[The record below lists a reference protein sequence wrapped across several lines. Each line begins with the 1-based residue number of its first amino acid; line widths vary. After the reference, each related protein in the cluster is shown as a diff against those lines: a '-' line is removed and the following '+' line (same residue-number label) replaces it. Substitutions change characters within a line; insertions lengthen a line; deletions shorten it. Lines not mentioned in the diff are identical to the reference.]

1 MSKQAQQAPI
11 HLSAA
16 LVTASASKEDRTING
31 EIVTYGVVGYTS
43 MGPTIFEPGS
53 IRVHSEL
60 SRVKLLEMHDME
72 RSLGYMS
79 SVQDSTERLKGS
91 FKVAPTPEGDRALE
105 AVTNQTRDALSLG
118 VNVTEY
124 AFSDDGT
131 LIVKGS
137 DLNETSLVTVPA
149 FSESRVSSISAAREA
164 AMSNPNPNGPTVAPV
179 TEAPKVE
186 AAQVT
191 APVVPA
197 APVAPAVQATQFM
210 APPQIHAGA
219 GAGQGVDLDTLA
231 RQITAGIKASGA
243 SLAMGTVLAKANPPM
258 FMTAELTDVVP
269 ADEAAAPFTD
279 VARPKWLGELW
290 QAKRT
295 ERPTI
300 DSLGK
305 PEKLT
310 SLKATGYQLVRA
322 DATKF
327 MNKYPGGK
335 ADVPKSGK
343 WKTAPAETTA
353 ERYAGGWDV
362 DRAYFDFNDH
372 GFIKAT
378 IQGAYEDYLMDTE
391 ADVLA
396 KLMAAATAS
405 TGADVLE
412 ILTKLGADAG
422 KVGATLSKIQFG
434 SDMWAQLTSL
444 TTAEVPWW
452 LQQQG
457 KINLAETTGN
467 AGGLTFNLN
476 HELAA
481 GAVEAHDRRAATFY
495 ETPMINVQAQDIGR
509 GGVDLGVF
517 GYAAVIINDKRAI
530 FKGTVA
536 PGV

>member
-1 MSKQAQQAPI
+1 MSKKAQQAPI

-16 LVTASASKEDRTING
+16 LVTASASMDDRTING
-31 EIVTYGVVGYTS
+31 EIVTYGVIGNTS
-43 MGPTIFEPGS
+43 MGPTLFEPGS

-79 SVQDSTERLKGS
+79 SVQDSTERLTGS

-105 AVTNQTRDALSLG
+105 AVTNRTRDALSLG

-124 AFSDDGT
+124 AFSDDGV

-149 FSESRVSSISAAREA
+149 FTESRVSSISAAREA
-164 AMSNPNPNGPTVAPV
+164 AMTNPNPNGPAVAPA

-186 AAQVT
+186 AAQQVGT
-191 APVVPA
+191 PA
-197 APVAPAVQATQFM
+197 APAAPAVQATQFM
-210 APPQIHAGA
+210 TPPQIHAGA
-219 GAGQGVDLDTLA
+219 GAAQGVDLDTLA
-231 RQITAGIKASGA
+231 QQITAGIKNGGA
-243 SLAMGTVLAKANPPM
+243 SLTMGTVLAKANPNM
-258 FMTAELTDVVP
+258 FMTAALPDIVP

-279 VARPKWLGELW
+279 VSRPKWLGELW

-305 PEKLT
+305 PQPLT

-327 MNKYPGGK
+327 INKYAGSK
-335 ADVPKSGK
+335 AEIPTSGK
-343 WKTAPAETTA
+343 WKTAPAEATA
-353 ERYAGGWDV
+353 QRYAGGWDV

-378 IQGAYEDYLMDTE
+378 IQGAYEDYLIDTE
-391 ADVLA
+391 ADILA
-396 KLMAAATAS
+396 KLMAVATAT

-476 HELAA
+476 HELDA
-481 GAVEAHDRRAATFY
+481 GAVEAHDKRAATFY
-495 ETPMINVQAQDIGR
+495 ETPMINVQAQDIAR

-517 GYAAVIINDKRAI
+517 GYAAVIVNDKRAI
-530 FKGTVA
+530 FKGTVT
-536 PGV
+536 PGE